1 MEEILVCLSGA
12 PSNVRV
18 IKAAAKMAE
27 AYGGNLTA
35 LYVEP
40 PDFHEHDPGAK
51 SRLEE
56 NFRLAHRLGAKVT
69 RLYGEDAAT
78 QIAEYARVSGSTK
91 IVIGKSPTHTSVFRK
106 KTLIDRLNELAPDID
121 IFIIPDKATPSEKAH
136 RLSFSDEKFSVADVL
151 KTLGLLTAAT
161 LGGLV
166 FTKLGFSTANVIIL
180 YTLAVLGIAVTTTGR
195 SYSLASAVLSVFVF
209 NFLFTVPEYSLSA
222 EPNEIATFVVM
233 FIAAI
238 IISSLTTQVKRQARL
253 KAQHSYRTE
262 ILLETSQRM
271 QKAESEEQILSLAAT
286 QLGKLSGR
294 GVMIFPVKGG
304 TLGEPMLFPSVEG
317 EDFAPY
323 LAQSELAAAMQA
335 LATGHGTGCGTQ
347 SFPNAKGLYMAIR
360 SAEGVLAVVCFAVNG
375 KPERESYSKSLTVAI
390 LDECGIMLE
399 NERYK
404 LAKREM
410 EEKARAQEL
419 RANLLRSISHDLR
432 TPLTGIS
439 GSASLLLT
447 GKMSEDKRT
456 ELLKAIRDD
465 SEWLIT
471 LVENLLCITRIEGRD
486 KLTELEPELVG
497 EVIADAMTHIDRS
510 SAQHKVTTVIADD
523 YLMAYMDARLIE
535 QVLINLV
542 NNAVKYTP
550 AGSTICVSAESSGG
564 SVLVSVSDNG
574 PGIADESKGK
584 IFDMFY
590 TEAKTGD
597 SRRGLGLGLALC
609 KSIVTA
615 HGGEI
620 SVSDAEPHGA
630 VFTFSLPEVKT
641 DEQGTDT
648 GR

>member
-18 IKAAAKMAE
+18 IKAAAKMSE

-294 GVMIFPVKGG
+294 GVMIFPVKDG

-323 LAQSELAAAMQA
+323 LAKSELAAAMQA
-335 LATGHGTGCGTQ
+335 LAPDTAQAAERRASQTQ
-347 SFPNAKGLYMAIR
+347 KDFTWPYAAPR
-360 SAEGVLAVVCFAVNG
+360 VC
-375 KPERESYSKSLTVAI
+375 
-390 LDECGIMLE
+390 
-399 NERYK
+399 
-404 LAKREM
+404 
-410 EEKARAQEL
+410 
-419 RANLLRSISHDLR
+419 LRS
-432 TPLTGIS
+432 
-439 GSASLLLT
+439 
-447 GKMSEDKRT
+447 
-456 ELLKAIRDD
+456 
-465 SEWLIT
+465 
-471 LVENLLCITRIEGRD
+471 C
-486 KLTELEPELVG
+486 
-497 EVIADAMTHIDRS
+497 
-510 SAQHKVTTVIADD
+510 
-523 YLMAYMDARLIE
+523 
-535 QVLINLV
+535 
-542 NNAVKYTP
+542 
-550 AGSTICVSAESSGG
+550 
-564 SVLVSVSDNG
+564 
-574 PGIADESKGK
+574 
-584 IFDMFY
+584 
-590 TEAKTGD
+590 
-597 SRRGLGLGLALC
+597 AL
-609 KSIVTA
+609 
-615 HGGEI
+615 
-620 SVSDAEPHGA
+620 P
-630 VFTFSLPEVKT
+630 
-641 DEQGTDT
+641 
-648 GR
+648 

>member
-27 AYGGNLTA
+27 AYGGNMTA

-40 PDFHEHDPGAK
+40 PDLQEHEPEALA
-51 SRLEE
+51 RLEA

-91 IVIGKSPTHTSVFRK
+91 IVIGKSPTRTSVFRK
-106 KTLIDRLNELAPDID
+106 KTLIDRLNELAPDVD
-121 IFIIPDKATPSEKAH
+121 IFIIPDKTTPSERA
-136 RLSFSDEKFSVADVL
+136 RSLSFSDEKFSVADVL

-161 LGGLV
+161 LGGLG

-180 YTLAVLGIAVTTTGR
+180 YILAVLGIAVTTAGR

-209 NFLFTVPEYSLSA
+209 NFLFTVPRYSLSA
-222 EPNEIATFVVM
+222 EPSEIATFVVM

-238 IISSLTTQVKRQARL
+238 IISSLTTQIKRQARL

-271 QKAESEEQILSLAAT
+271 QKAENEEQILSLAAT
-286 QLGKLSGR
+286 QLGKLSGS
-294 GVMIFPVKGG
+294 GIMIFPVTNG
-304 TLGEPMLFPSVEG
+304 TLGEPMLFPVTEG
-317 EDFAPY
+317 EDFSAY
-323 LAQSELAAAMQA
+323 LAPSELAAARQA
-335 LATGHGTGCGTQ
+335 LATAHGTGCGTQ
-347 SFPNAKGLYMAIR
+347 RCSDAKGLYMAMR
-360 SAEGVLAVVCFAVNG
+360 SGDEVLAVVCFAVNG
-375 KPERESYSKSLTVAI
+375 KPERESYSRSLTVAI

-410 EEKARAQEL
+410 EEKARTQEL

-497 EVIADAMTHIDRS
+497 EVIADALTHIDRS
-510 SAQHKVTTVIADD
+510 SVNHNVTTDIADD
-523 YLMAYMDARLIE
+523 YLMANMDARLIE

-550 AGSTICVSAESSGG
+550 TGSTICVSAESSDGR
-564 SVLVSVSDNG
+564 VLVSVSDNG
-574 PGIADESKGK
+574 PGIADASKGK

-609 KSIVTA
+609 KNIVTA

-620 SVSDAEPHGA
+620 TVSDAEPHGA
-630 VFTFSLPEVKT
+630 VFTFSLPEVIT
-641 DEQGTDT
+641 DEQGSDT

>member
-294 GVMIFPVKGG
+294 GVMIFPVKDG

-347 SFPNAKGLYMAIR
+347 SFTNAKGLYMAIR
-360 SAEGVLAVVCFAVNG
+360 SAEGVFAVVCFAVNG

-456 ELLKAIRDD
+456 ELLKSIRDD

-574 PGIADESKGK
+574 PGIADASKGK